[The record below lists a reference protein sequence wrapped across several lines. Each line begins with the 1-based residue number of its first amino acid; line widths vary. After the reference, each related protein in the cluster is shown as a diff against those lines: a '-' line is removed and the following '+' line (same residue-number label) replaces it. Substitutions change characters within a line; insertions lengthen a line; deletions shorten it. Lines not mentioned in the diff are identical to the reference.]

1 MHALLRQL
9 LTTALRR
16 RLFPAPGCAVV
27 AVSGGPDSVA
37 LVHALA
43 ELAPELGLDLV
54 IAHVDHGLRG
64 EEATADAALVGEIA
78 GRLGLPA
85 AFALRRVV
93 AAPGESL
100 EEAARN
106 VRYAFLAEAARR
118 YEARYVAVGHT
129 ADDQAETLL
138 LRLLRGA
145 GPCGLKAMTSPAL
158 RGAVSIVRPLLDV
171 PRDLVR
177 TYLND
182 RGLAFRLDRTNRD
195 LRLARNRTRHV
206 LVPLLA
212 SEFNPAIVETLGRTA
227 GLMNEVDEYFSR
239 LAGEILDTDL
249 LVTPG
254 AGGSRRGREP
264 GTAHEPARP
273 GSPAPASPT
282 PASPPAAGPS
292 VPPWLRIPGPHPACL
307 VLDIRRLNSYDLI
320 IRRYLLRQVILRLQ
334 SDLRGIGFDH
344 IDALVT
350 LAGRGGRERRVE
362 LPGGMVGLREGAELT
377 LWTRDPGE
385 ARWIPPTPV
394 PLGGRSDLPELGLI
408 IETRLVKLP
417 KAGADKGF
425 NGYLE
430 VRGERPAGE
439 DWGCA
444 VFDRARLRL
453 PLAIRSRQPGDRI
466 QPHGMAV
473 EKKIKDL
480 LMDARVP
487 RRLRAAVPLLID
499 GAGEPGERIL
509 WVAGYRRSVHALVGA
524 DTKEI
529 LEVRIFAS
537 ES

>member
-9 LTTALRR
+9 LTTAHRR
-16 RLFPAPGCAVV
+16 RLFPAPGRAVV

-64 EEATADAALVGEIA
+64 EEATADAALVGGIA

-93 AAPGESL
+93 PAPGESL

-106 VRYAFLAEAARR
+106 VRYDFLAAVARR
-118 YEARYVAVGHT
+118 HEARYMAVGHT

-145 GPCGLKAMTSPAL
+145 GPCGLKAMTSPAP
-158 RGAVSIVRPLLDV
+158 RGEASVVRPLLDV

-177 TYLND
+177 AYLND

-239 LAGEILDTDL
+239 LAGEILDSDL
-249 LVTPG
+249 LVAPG
-254 AGGSRRGREP
+254 AGRPRPRRAS
-264 GTAHEPARP
+264 GTAQEPP
-273 GSPAPASPT
+273 PPVPPSPP
-282 PASPPAAGPS
+282 SPPAAVPS
-292 VPPWLRIPGPHPACL
+292 APPWLRIPGPHPACL

-320 IRRYLLRQVILRLQ
+320 IRRYLLRQAILRLQ

-350 LAGRGGRERRVE
+350 LAGKGGRERRVE
-362 LPGGMVGLREGAELT
+362 LPGGMVGLLEGAELS
-377 LWTRDPGE
+377 LWTGDPGE

-394 PLGGRSDLPELGLI
+394 PLGGRNDLTELGLT

-425 NGYLE
+425 NGYPGVE
-430 VRGERPAGE
+430 GEHPAGE
-439 DWGCA
+439 DPGFA

-466 QPHGMAV
+466 QPHGMTA

-487 RRLRAAVPLLID
+487 RRLRAAVPLFID

-509 WVAGYRRSVHALVGA
+509 WVPGCRRSAHALVGA